1 MNALIDPYATAVVY
15 QNTGN
20 IHRSVGVDMT
30 HRVTL
35 PMDEFQKRCAEH
47 PLFRPILDMAGVWF
61 RTKDEVCFHDPLA
74 VVSIFND
81 SVCKFVRGNVS
92 VELGSKSLMGYTLF
106 EENLNGKHEIACNV
120 NTEAFFDEYFSVF
133 Q

>member
-1 MNALIDPYATAVVY
+1 MN
-15 QNTGN
+15 
-20 IHRSVGVDMT
+20 
-30 HRVTL
+30 
-35 PMDEFQKRCAEH
+35 FKRCAEH

-92 VELGSKSLMGYTLF
+92 VELGKKSLMGYTLF
-106 EENLNGKHEIACNV
+106 EENLNGKHEIAAALIQKHFLMNI
-120 NTEAFFDEYFSVF
+120 F
-133 Q
+133 QCFNNGNICKMNFL

>member
-35 PMDEFQKRCAEH
+35 PMDEFQKMCRTSPVPPDFGYGRC
-47 PLFRPILDMAGVWF
+47 LVQDKR
-61 RTKDEVCFHDPLA
+61 
-74 VVSIFND
+74 
-81 SVCKFVRGNVS
+81 
-92 VELGSKSLMGYTLF
+92 
-106 EENLNGKHEIACNV
+106 
-120 NTEAFFDEYFSVF
+120 
-133 Q
+133 

>member
-1 MNALIDPYATAVVY
+1 MGSREAVAMVKIDLITGFLGAGKTTFLKKYAEY
-15 QNTGN
+15 
-20 IHRSVGVDMT
+20 
-30 HRVTL
+30 L
-35 PMDEFQKRCAEH
+35 
-47 PLFRPILDMAGVWF
+47 LFRPILDMAGVWF
-61 RTKDEVCFHDPLA
+61 RTKDDVCFHDPLA

-106 EENLNGKHEIACNV
+106 EENLNGKHEIACSV